1 MKIGS
6 PQHRKDYLQNLIKTY
21 QENIWTDEIN
31 IFRFETEIAK
41 GKEEIKKIEAKLAAK
56 EYATTN
62 EGNKAKFVAE
72 RGLEHFKKNIA
83 DTEEKIRTW
92 VDRIQFIESIEK
104 SESKKTDKN
113 K

>member
-1 MKIGS
+1 MEIGS

-56 EYATTN
+56 EYATAN

-72 RGLEHFKKNIA
+72 RAIEHLKKNFTEA
-83 DTEEKIRTW
+83 EEKIRTW
-92 VDRIQFIESIEK
+92 VDRIEFIESIEK
-104 SESKKTDKN
+104 SESKKPVKN